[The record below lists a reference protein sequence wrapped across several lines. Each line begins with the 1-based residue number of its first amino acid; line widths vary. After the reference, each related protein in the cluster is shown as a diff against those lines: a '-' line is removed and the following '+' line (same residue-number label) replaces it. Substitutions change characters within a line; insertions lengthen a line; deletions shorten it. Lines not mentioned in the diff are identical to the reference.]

1 MWLVHQQ
8 PTLILC
14 AVWQQQT
21 AYSIHAAMHVLT
33 DAMLDSVR
41 FVASLCSQVSD
52 AIQLSRRTL
61 AKIQQNLM
69 WAFGYNVISIPLA
82 AGALLPSMG
91 ICLTPSISGALMGLS
106 SVMVVGNSLLLQW
119 EMHEEF
125 RKKDQAILAAAAARA
140 AATAATSS
148 ASGASVV
155 IDMSNAGADRAGAQ
169 ATNVKPLGEG
179 VSKAQVLASM
189 AASSGMGDAGTKR
202 APADRNE

>member
-1 MWLVHQQ
+1 MQFGSSVQH
-8 PTLILC
+8 PC
-14 AVWQQQT
+14 CN
-21 AYSIHAAMHVLT
+21 AYPDWCNGDVFG
-33 DAMLDSVR
+33 
-41 FVASLCSQVSD
+41 FVASLRLQVSD

-125 RKKDQAILAAAAARA
+125 RKKDQAILAAASTRA
-140 AATAATSS
+140 AATASTSS
-148 ASGASVV
+148 AGGASVV
-155 IDMSNAGADRAGAQ
+155 IDMSNADIGAEGAGEQ
-169 ATNVKPLGEG
+169 VTNVVPFAQGM
-179 VSKAQVLASM
+179 SKAQVLASM
-189 AASSGMGDAGTKR
+189 AASAGMGDAGNKR